1 MDKTDAFVPGKRF
14 RWDKMECW
22 WALGVATGEEAWKL
36 RLVMKSED
44 VRENRGV
51 LANCISYQLVRI
63 KTFSH

>member
-1 MDKTDAFVPGKRF
+1 MLLF
-14 RWDKMECW
+14 RENVLGGTKWN
-22 WALGVATGEEAWKL
+22 AGGPLGVATGEEAWEL